1 MIGYRVRRTD
11 DQLRLVVEQESTALY
26 SPLLSSCEIRQIRG
40 RTFLCRASP
49 RFDHESH
56 ELHES
61 RDYWKDDRISR
72 PTVPMITFASSLR
85 SIYCV
90 VLSPLSLFVK
100 FVRFVVQLSSPCQS
114 KSDLTTNLTNYT
126 NQRLLEG

>member
-11 DQLRLVVEQESTALY
+11 DQLRLVVEQDRQRCT
-26 SPLLSSCEIRQIRG
+26 LLSIPVRFVRFVVQLSCAVPDQI
-40 RTFLCRASP
+40 TTN
-49 RFDHESH
+49 H

-72 PTVPMITFASSLR
+72 PTAPMITFASSLR

-90 VLSPLSLFVK
+90 VLSPLSSIVK
-100 FVRFVVQLSSPCQS
+100 FQIRGPTFFLPNQPHP
-114 KSDLTTNLTNYT
+114 TTNLTNYT